1 MAASSRWPWHA
12 RRSPNSRPISPRY
25 VRKLFEQDGTSFTH
39 FLLSERLTRVSRLLR
54 DPRHAHLT
62 IAQVAHVSGFND
74 ISYFN
79 RVFRRH
85 FGATPSDFREGA
97 REM

>member
-1 MAASSRWPWHA
+1 M
-12 RRSPNSRPISPRY
+12 
-25 VRKLFEQDGTSFTH
+25 RKLFEQEGTSFTA
-39 FLLSERLTRVSRLLR
+39 FLLAERLTRVSRLLR

-62 IAQVAHVSGFND
+62 IAQVAHGCGFND

-85 FGATPSDFREGA
+85 FGATPTDFAKA
-97 REM
+97 RGRCKQA

>member
-1 MAASSRWPWHA
+1 MLGRNDLSSEIVAGRHG
-12 RRSPNSRPISPRY
+12 ISARY

-39 FLLSERLTRVSRLLR
+39 FLLAERLTRVSRLLR
-54 DPRHAHLT
+54 DPRHAHQT
-62 IAQVAHVSGFND
+62 IAQVAHGSGFND

-97 REM
+97 REA